1 MEEKTRKINVTTML
15 EPEIFQRLTEI
26 SRQTDKSIS
35 ALIREAVKEW
45 LKNQ

>member
-15 EPEIFQRLTEI
+15 EPEIFQKLAAI
-26 SRQTDKSIS
+26 SRQTGKSIS